1 MSLKIEI
8 EGFGEW
14 MLTEGVELGECLGFL
29 LKRTANM
36 PVGSTCFYIMPIGK
50 TDTYLSQFGGA
61 KKAGIFHHCGTLS
74 ECINNAIEYIK
85 ANEEPERE
93 RTKNHPE

>member
-1 MSLKIEI
+1 MNLKIEI

-14 MLTEGVELGECLGFL
+14 ILADGVELGDCLGFL
-29 LKRTANM
+29 FRRTVKS

-50 TDTYLSQFGGA
+50 TDTYVSQFGGV
-61 KKAGIFHHCGTLS
+61 KKAGIFHWCGTLS

-85 ANEEPERE
+85 ANEEPENE
-93 RTKNHPE
+93 RARNHPE